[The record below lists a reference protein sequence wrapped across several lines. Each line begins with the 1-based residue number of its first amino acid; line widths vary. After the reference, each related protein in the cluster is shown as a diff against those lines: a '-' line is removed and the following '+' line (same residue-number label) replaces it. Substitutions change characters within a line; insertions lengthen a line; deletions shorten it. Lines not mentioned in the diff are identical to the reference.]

1 MQTDFLKYDAS
12 SIQEL
17 LRRKL
22 LESGLYTDQVYPG
35 SDTRILIDLFAWT
48 FDVLT
53 YILNNNAADSLFE
66 DTEVYENL
74 NKIVKLLT
82 YNPKAYTTSNA
93 EFSISCIL
101 DEISNNDIFCTIPK
115 FSSID
120 SGKTDS
126 KGNPIKFSFIEDFT
140 FRVNGGSIVGLKNG
154 PILYNGEFVRY
165 TFDSTSENIPY
176 ETFIMTDVSPNADVP
191 IYVDNDTIHVYIE
204 KVDDDSGETNYTE
217 VSIVNNLVL
226 DSSADDLSCEV
237 RVNENKELSI
247 KFGDDI
253 HGKKL
258 ERGTKVHVIYLQSN
272 AADGKIDSN
281 EVSVNQIK
289 LGVKNINSQTEL
301 INMCYFGIETFILN
315 YNTLFVKNSLPI
327 TLINNVS
334 LVNLAE
340 SSDVKDYEDVDQIK
354 EHAPSMFRLGN
365 RLVTS
370 SDFKTY
376 ILNNFSNR
384 IEDVY
389 VCNNNEYCSIFYLWL
404 SKYNSFNANIRLL
417 NYEFAGACDFNNI
430 YLWLKPIK
438 NRTLLDSDKNIIVKK
453 CNDRKVLTSNLVPCN
468 AIETYFI
475 PFVKPIGDEIFNI
488 TDETIDSHFTPPVR
502 ILVKK
507 GKTYLSDEKIKNN
520 IVSIITNYF
529 NKKNELGATINLS
542 ELYQQIM
549 SLGYIDSLKT
559 IYYNENLNNV
569 KNENIAYCEGLSFAK
584 FTPTIINSVDFEHFT
599 QYYTLEKF
607 QYPTLFNSSK
617 LFNLINVT
625 SENIFSIKN
634 NEF

>member
-53 YILNNNAADSLFE
+53 YILNNNAADTLFE

-82 YNPKAYTTSNA
+82 YNPKAFTTSNA
-93 EFSISCIL
+93 EFSISCTL
-101 DEISNNDIFCTIPK
+101 DEFTNNEIFCTIPK
-115 FSSID
+115 YCSID
-120 SGKTDS
+120 TGKSDAN
-126 KGNPIKFSFIEDFT
+126 GNSIKYSFIEDFT
-140 FRVNGGSIVGLKNG
+140 FKMNGGSIVGLKNG

-165 TFDSTSENIPY
+165 TFDNTSENIPY
-176 ETFIMTDVSPNADVP
+176 ETFIMTNVSPNADTPVY
-191 IYVDNDTIHVYIE
+191 IDNDTIHIYIE
-204 KVDDDSGETNYTE
+204 KVNEKSGEIEYTE
-217 VSIVNNLVL
+217 VQIVNNLVL
-226 DSSADDLSCEV
+226 DSAATDLSCEV
-237 RVNENKELSI
+237 RVNENKELVV

-258 ERGTKVHVIYLQSN
+258 ELGTKVHIIYLQSN
-272 AADGKIDSN
+272 AGSGKIDAN
-281 EVSVNQIK
+281 EVSVSKIS
-289 LGVKNINSQTEL
+289 LGIKNINSQTEL
-301 INMCYFGIETFILN
+301 INMCYSGIDTFILN
-315 YNTLFVKNSLPI
+315 YYNLFVKNQMPLTS
-327 TLINNVS
+327 INNIS
-334 LVNLAE
+334 LTNLHE
-340 SSDVKDYEDVDQIK
+340 SSDVKDYEDITEIK

-365 RLVTS
+365 RLITS
-370 SDFKTY
+370 NDFKTY

-389 VCNNNEYCSIFYLWL
+389 VCNNNEYCTNFYMWL
-404 SKYNSFNANIRLL
+404 NKFNSFNSNIRLM
-417 NYEFAGACDFNNI
+417 NYEFANACDFNNV

-438 NRTLLDSDKNIIVKK
+438 NRTLLDSDKKIIVKK
-453 CNDRKVLTSNLVPCN
+453 CDQRKSLTANLVPCN
-468 AIETYFI
+468 AIETYFM
-475 PFVKPIGDEIFNI
+475 PYMKPSNDKAYEINNH
-488 TDETIDSHFTPPVR
+488 TIDSHFTPPVK

-520 IVSIITNYF
+520 IVTIITNYF
-529 NKKNELGATINLS
+529 DEKNELGATINLS
-542 ELYQQIM
+542 ELYQKIM
-549 SLGYIDSLKT
+549 SLGYIDSVKT
-559 IYYNENLNNV
+559 IYYDTDEV
-569 KNENIAYCEGLSFAK
+569 KMEDVSYCEGLSFAK
-584 FTPTIINSVDFEHFT
+584 FTTPIINNGDFEHFT

-607 QYPTLFNSSK
+607 QYPTLLNSSK
-617 LFNLINVT
+617 LFNLIYIT

>member
-53 YILNNNAADSLFE
+53 YILNNNAADTLFE

-82 YNPKAYTTSNA
+82 YNPKAFTTSNA
-93 EFSISCIL
+93 EFSISCTL
-101 DEISNNDIFCTIPK
+101 DEFTNNEIFCTIPK
-115 FSSID
+115 YCSID
-120 SGKTDS
+120 TGKSDAN
-126 KGNPIKFSFIEDFT
+126 GNSIKYSFIEDFT
-140 FRVNGGSIVGLKNG
+140 FKMNGGSIVGLKNG

-165 TFDSTSENIPY
+165 IFDNTSENIPY
-176 ETFIMTDVSPNADVP
+176 ETFIMTNVSPNADIPVY
-191 IYVDNDTIHVYIE
+191 IDNDTIHIYIE
-204 KVDDDSGETNYTE
+204 KVNERTGEIEYTE
-217 VSIVNNLVL
+217 VQIVNNLVL
-226 DSSADDLSCEV
+226 DSAATDLSCEV
-237 RVNENKELSI
+237 RVNENKELVV

-258 ERGTKVHVIYLQSN
+258 ELGTKVHVVYLQSN
-272 AADGKIDSN
+272 AGSGKIDAN
-281 EVSVNQIK
+281 EVSVSKIS
-289 LGVKNINSQTEL
+289 LGIKNINSQTEL
-301 INMCYFGIETFILN
+301 INMCYSGIDTFILN
-315 YNTLFVKNSLPI
+315 YYNLFVKNQMPLTSISNISL
-327 TLINNVS
+327 T
-334 LVNLAE
+334 NLHE
-340 SSDVKDYEDVDQIK
+340 SSDVKDYEDITEIK

-365 RLVTS
+365 RLITS
-370 SDFKTY
+370 NDFKTY

-389 VCNNNEYCSIFYLWL
+389 VCNNNEYCTNFYMWL
-404 SKYNSFNANIRLL
+404 NKFNSFNSNIRLM
-417 NYEFAGACDFNNI
+417 NYEFANACDFNNV

-438 NRTLLDSDKNIIVKK
+438 NRTLLDSDKKIIVKK
-453 CNDRKVLTSNLVPCN
+453 CDQRKSLTANLVPCN
-468 AIETYFI
+468 AIETYFM
-475 PFVKPIGDEIFNI
+475 PYMKPSNDKAYEINNY
-488 TDETIDSHFTPPVR
+488 TIDSHFTPPVK

-520 IVSIITNYF
+520 IVTIITNYF
-529 NKKNELGATINLS
+529 DEKNELGATINLS
-542 ELYQQIM
+542 ELYQKIM
-549 SLGYIDSLKT
+549 SLGYIDSVKT
-559 IYYNENLNNV
+559 IYYDDTDEV
-569 KNENIAYCEGLSFAK
+569 KMEDVSYCEGLSFAK
-584 FTPTIINSVDFEHFT
+584 FTTPIINNGDFEHFT

-607 QYPTLFNSSK
+607 QYPTLLNSSK
-617 LFNLINVT
+617 LFNLIYIT

>member
-53 YILNNNAADSLFE
+53 YILNNNAADTLFE

-82 YNPKAYTTSNA
+82 YNPKAFTTSNA
-93 EFSISCIL
+93 EFSISCTL
-101 DEISNNDIFCTIPK
+101 DEFTNNEIFCTIPK
-115 FSSID
+115 YCSID
-120 SGKTDS
+120 TGKSDAN
-126 KGNPIKFSFIEDFT
+126 GNSIKYSFIEDFT
-140 FRVNGGSIVGLKNG
+140 FKMNGGSIVGLKNG

-165 TFDSTSENIPY
+165 IFDNTSENIPY
-176 ETFIMTDVSPNADVP
+176 ETFIMTNVSPNADTPVY
-191 IYVDNDTIHVYIE
+191 IDNDTIHIYIE
-204 KVDDDSGETNYTE
+204 KVNERTGEIEYTE
-217 VSIVNNLVL
+217 VQIVNNLVL
-226 DSSADDLSCEV
+226 DSAATDLSCEV
-237 RVNENKELSI
+237 RVNENKELVV

-258 ERGTKVHVIYLQSN
+258 ELGTKVHVIYLQSN
-272 AADGKIDSN
+272 AGSGKIDAN
-281 EVSVNQIK
+281 EVSVSKIS
-289 LGVKNINSQTEL
+289 LGIKNINSQTEL
-301 INMCYFGIETFILN
+301 INMCYSGIDTFILN
-315 YNTLFVKNSLPI
+315 YYNLFVKNQMPLTSISNISL
-327 TLINNVS
+327 T
-334 LVNLAE
+334 NLHE
-340 SSDVKDYEDVDQIK
+340 SSDVKDYEDITEIK

-365 RLVTS
+365 RLITS
-370 SDFKTY
+370 NDFKTY

-389 VCNNNEYCSIFYLWL
+389 VCNNNEYCTNFYMWL
-404 SKYNSFNANIRLL
+404 NKFNSFNSNIRLM
-417 NYEFAGACDFNNI
+417 NYEFANACDFNNV

-438 NRTLLDSDKNIIVKK
+438 NRTLLDSDKKIIVKK
-453 CNDRKVLTSNLVPCN
+453 CDQRKSLTTNLIPCN
-468 AIETYFI
+468 AIETYFM
-475 PFVKPIGDEIFNI
+475 PYMKPSNDKTYEINNH
-488 TDETIDSHFTPPVR
+488 TIDSHFTPPVK

-520 IVSIITNYF
+520 IVTIITNYF
-529 NKKNELGATINLS
+529 DEKNELGATINLS
-542 ELYQQIM
+542 ELYQKIM
-549 SLGYIDSLKT
+549 SLGYIDSVKT
-559 IYYNENLNNV
+559 IYHDTDEV
-569 KNENIAYCEGLSFAK
+569 KMEDVSYCEGLSFAK
-584 FTPTIINSVDFEHFT
+584 FTTPIINNGDFEHFT

-607 QYPTLFNSSK
+607 QYPTLLNSSK
-617 LFNLINVT
+617 LFNLIYIT

>member
-53 YILNNNAADSLFE
+53 YILNNNAADTLFE

-82 YNPKAYTTSNA
+82 YNPKAFTTSNA
-93 EFSISCIL
+93 EFSISCTL
-101 DEISNNDIFCTIPK
+101 DEFTNNEIFCTIPK
-115 FSSID
+115 YCSID
-120 SGKTDS
+120 TGKSDAN
-126 KGNPIKFSFIEDFT
+126 GNSIKYSFIEDFT
-140 FRVNGGSIVGLKNG
+140 FKMNGGSIVGLKNG

-165 TFDSTSENIPY
+165 IFDNTAENIPY
-176 ETFIMTDVSPNADVP
+176 ETFIMTNVSPNADIPVY
-191 IYVDNDTIHVYIE
+191 IDNDTIHIYIE
-204 KVDDDSGETNYTE
+204 NVNEKTGETEYTE
-217 VSIVNNLVL
+217 VQIVNNLVL
-226 DSSADDLSCEV
+226 DSAATDLSCEV
-237 RVNENKELSI
+237 RVNENKELVV

-258 ERGTKVHVIYLQSN
+258 ELGTKVHVIYLQSN
-272 AADGKIDSN
+272 AGSGKIDAN
-281 EVSVNQIK
+281 EVSVSKIS
-289 LGVKNINSQTEL
+289 LGIKNINSQTEL
-301 INMCYFGIETFILN
+301 INMCYSGIDTFILN
-315 YNTLFVKNSLPI
+315 YYNLFVKNQMPLTSISNISL
-327 TLINNVS
+327 T
-334 LVNLAE
+334 NLHE
-340 SSDVKDYEDVDQIK
+340 SSDVKDYEDITEIK

-365 RLVTS
+365 RLITS
-370 SDFKTY
+370 NDFKTY

-389 VCNNNEYCSIFYLWL
+389 VCNNNEYCTNFYMWL
-404 SKYNSFNANIRLL
+404 NKFNSFNSNIRLM
-417 NYEFAGACDFNNI
+417 NYEFANACDFNNV

-438 NRTLLDSDKNIIVKK
+438 NRTLLDSDKKIIVKK
-453 CNDRKVLTSNLVPCN
+453 CDQRKSLTANLVPCN
-468 AIETYFI
+468 AIETYFM
-475 PFVKPIGDEIFNI
+475 PYMKPSNDKAYEINNH
-488 TDETIDSHFTPPVR
+488 TIDSHFTPPVK

-520 IVSIITNYF
+520 IVTIITNYF
-529 NKKNELGATINLS
+529 DEKNELGATINLS
-542 ELYQQIM
+542 ELYQKIM
-549 SLGYIDSLKT
+549 SLGYIDSVKT
-559 IYYNENLNNV
+559 IYYDTDEV
-569 KNENIAYCEGLSFAK
+569 KMEDVSYCEGLSFAK
-584 FTPTIINSVDFEHFT
+584 FTTPIINNGDFEHFT

-607 QYPTLFNSSK
+607 QYPTLLNSSK
-617 LFNLINVT
+617 LFNLIYIT

>member
-53 YILNNNAADSLFE
+53 YILNNNAADTLFE

-82 YNPKAYTTSNA
+82 YNPKAFTTSNA
-93 EFSISCIL
+93 EFSISCTL
-101 DEISNNDIFCTIPK
+101 DEFTNNEIFCTIPK
-115 FSSID
+115 YCSID
-120 SGKTDS
+120 TGKSDAN
-126 KGNPIKFSFIEDFT
+126 GNSIKYSFIEDFT
-140 FRVNGGSIVGLKNG
+140 FKMNGGSIVGLKNG

-165 TFDSTSENIPY
+165 IFDNTAENIPY
-176 ETFIMTDVSPNADVP
+176 ETFIMTNVSPNADIPVY
-191 IYVDNDTIHVYIE
+191 IDNDTIHIYIE
-204 KVDDDSGETNYTE
+204 KVNEKSGEIEYTE
-217 VSIVNNLVL
+217 VQIVNNLVL
-226 DSSADDLSCEV
+226 DSAATDLSCEV
-237 RVNENKELSI
+237 RVNENKELVV

-258 ERGTKVHVIYLQSN
+258 ELGTKVHVVYLQSN
-272 AADGKIDSN
+272 AGSGKIDAN
-281 EVSVNQIK
+281 EVSVSKIS
-289 LGVKNINSQTEL
+289 LGIKNINSQTEL
-301 INMCYFGIETFILN
+301 INMCYSGIDTFILN
-315 YNTLFVKNSLPI
+315 YYNLFVKNQMPLTSISNISL
-327 TLINNVS
+327 T
-334 LVNLAE
+334 NLHE
-340 SSDVKDYEDVDQIK
+340 SSDVKDYEDITEIK

-365 RLVTS
+365 RLITS
-370 SDFKTY
+370 NDFKTY

-389 VCNNNEYCSIFYLWL
+389 VCNNNEYCTNFYMWL
-404 SKYNSFNANIRLL
+404 NKFNSFNSNIRLM
-417 NYEFAGACDFNNI
+417 NYEFANACDFNNV

-438 NRTLLDSDKNIIVKK
+438 NRTLLDSDKKIIVKK
-453 CNDRKVLTSNLVPCN
+453 CDQRKSLTANLVPCN
-468 AIETYFI
+468 AIETYFM
-475 PFVKPIGDEIFNI
+475 PYMKPSNDKAYEINNH
-488 TDETIDSHFTPPVR
+488 TIDSHFTPPVK

-520 IVSIITNYF
+520 IVTIITNYF
-529 NKKNELGATINLS
+529 DEKNELGATINLS
-542 ELYQQIM
+542 ELYQKIM
-549 SLGYIDSLKT
+549 SLGYIDSVKT
-559 IYYNENLNNV
+559 IYYDTDEV
-569 KNENIAYCEGLSFAK
+569 KMEDVSYCEGLSFAK
-584 FTPTIINSVDFEHFT
+584 FTTPIINNGDFEHFT

-607 QYPTLFNSSK
+607 QYPTLLNSSK
-617 LFNLINVT
+617 LFNLIYIT

>member
-53 YILNNNAADSLFE
+53 YILNNNAADTLFE

-82 YNPKAYTTSNA
+82 YNPKAFTTSNA
-93 EFSISCIL
+93 EFSISCTL
-101 DEISNNDIFCTIPK
+101 DEFTNNEIFCTIPK
-115 FSSID
+115 YCSID
-120 SGKTDS
+120 TGKSDAN
-126 KGNPIKFSFIEDFT
+126 GNSIKYSFIEDFT
-140 FRVNGGSIVGLKNG
+140 FKMNGGSIVGLKNG

-165 TFDSTSENIPY
+165 TFDNTSENIPY
-176 ETFIMTDVSPNADVP
+176 ETFIMTNVSPNADTPVY
-191 IYVDNDTIHVYIE
+191 IDNDTIHIYIE
-204 KVDDDSGETNYTE
+204 KVNERTGEIEYTE
-217 VSIVNNLVL
+217 VQIVNNLVL
-226 DSSADDLSCEV
+226 DSAATDLSCEV
-237 RVNENKELSI
+237 RVNENKELVV

-258 ERGTKVHVIYLQSN
+258 ELGTKVHVVYLQSN
-272 AADGKIDSN
+272 AGSGKIDAN
-281 EVSVNQIK
+281 EVSVSKIS
-289 LGVKNINSQTEL
+289 LGIKNINSQTEL
-301 INMCYFGIETFILN
+301 INMCYSGIDTFILN
-315 YNTLFVKNSLPI
+315 YYNLFVKNQMPLTSISNISL
-327 TLINNVS
+327 T
-334 LVNLAE
+334 NLHE
-340 SSDVKDYEDVDQIK
+340 SSDVKDYEDITEIK

-365 RLVTS
+365 RLITS
-370 SDFKTY
+370 NDFKTY

-389 VCNNNEYCSIFYLWL
+389 VCNNNEYCTNFYMWL
-404 SKYNSFNANIRLL
+404 NKFNSFNSNIRLM
-417 NYEFAGACDFNNI
+417 NYEYANACDFNNV

-438 NRTLLDSDKNIIVKK
+438 NRTLLDSDKKIIVKK
-453 CNDRKVLTSNLVPCN
+453 CDERKSLTTNLIPCN
-468 AIETYFI
+468 AIETYFM
-475 PFVKPIGDEIFNI
+475 PYMKPSNDKAYEINNY
-488 TDETIDSHFTPPVR
+488 TIDSHFTPPVK

-520 IVSIITNYF
+520 IVTIITNYF
-529 NKKNELGATINLS
+529 DEKNELGATINLS
-542 ELYQQIM
+542 ELYQKIM
-549 SLGYIDSLKT
+549 SLGYIDSVKT
-559 IYYNENLNNV
+559 IYYDTDEV
-569 KNENIAYCEGLSFAK
+569 KMEDVSYCEGLSFAK
-584 FTPTIINSVDFEHFT
+584 FTTPIINNGDFEHFT

-607 QYPTLFNSSK
+607 QYPTLLNSSK
-617 LFNLINVT
+617 LFNLIYIT

>member
-53 YILNNNAADSLFE
+53 YILNNNAADTLFE

-82 YNPKAYTTSNA
+82 YNPKAFTTSNA
-93 EFSISCIL
+93 EFSISCTL
-101 DEISNNDIFCTIPK
+101 DEFTNNEIFCTIPK
-115 FSSID
+115 YCSID
-120 SGKTDS
+120 TGKSDAN
-126 KGNPIKFSFIEDFT
+126 GNSIKYSFIEDFT
-140 FRVNGGSIVGLKNG
+140 FKMNGGSIVGLKNG

-165 TFDSTSENIPY
+165 IFDNTSENIPY
-176 ETFIMTDVSPNADVP
+176 ETFIMTNVSPNADIPVY
-191 IYVDNDTIHVYIE
+191 IDNDTIHIYIE
-204 KVDDDSGETNYTE
+204 KVNEKSGEIEYTE
-217 VSIVNNLVL
+217 VQIVNNLVL
-226 DSSADDLSCEV
+226 DSAATDLSCEV
-237 RVNENKELSI
+237 RVNENKELVV

-258 ERGTKVHVIYLQSN
+258 ELGTKVHVIYLQSN
-272 AADGKIDSN
+272 AGSGKIDAN
-281 EVSVNQIK
+281 EVSVSKIS
-289 LGVKNINSQTEL
+289 LGIKNINSQTEL
-301 INMCYFGIETFILN
+301 INMCYSGIDTFILN
-315 YNTLFVKNSLPI
+315 YYNLFVKNQMPLTSISNISL
-327 TLINNVS
+327 T
-334 LVNLAE
+334 NLHE
-340 SSDVKDYEDVDQIK
+340 SSDVKDYEDIAEIK

-365 RLVTS
+365 RLITS
-370 SDFKTY
+370 NDFKTY

-389 VCNNNEYCSIFYLWL
+389 VCNNNEYCTNFYMWL
-404 SKYNSFNANIRLL
+404 NKFNSFNSNIRLM
-417 NYEFAGACDFNNI
+417 NYEFANACDFNNV

-438 NRTLLDSDKNIIVKK
+438 NRTLLDSDKKIIVKK
-453 CNDRKVLTSNLVPCN
+453 CDQRKSLTTNLIPCN
-468 AIETYFI
+468 AIETYFM
-475 PFVKPIGDEIFNI
+475 PYMKPSNDKTYEINNH
-488 TDETIDSHFTPPVR
+488 TIDSHFTPPVK

-520 IVSIITNYF
+520 IVTIITNYF
-529 NKKNELGATINLS
+529 DEKNELGATINLS
-542 ELYQQIM
+542 ELYQKIM
-549 SLGYIDSLKT
+549 SLGYIDSVKT
-559 IYYNENLNNV
+559 IYHDTDEV
-569 KNENIAYCEGLSFAK
+569 KMEDVSYCEGLSFAK
-584 FTPTIINSVDFEHFT
+584 FTTPIINNGDFEHFT

-607 QYPTLFNSSK
+607 QYPTLLNSSK
-617 LFNLINVT
+617 LFNLIYIT